1 MGKRKKPVKVTPRL
15 GLSQEAVNKVLR
27 PHKRRFGH
35 AKTPFP
41 TQFMKNFSC
50 RVLRR
55 YRGKKTILW
64 EKYVDPNEDGLP
76 VHINYRYNLL
86 VVIIFIGLLL
96 GRCLEVTL

>member
-64 EKYVDPNEDGLP
+64 EKYVDPNEEGLP
-76 VHINYRYNLL
+76 VHINYRYNLPVFL
-86 VVIIFIGLLL
+86 FALRFYL
-96 GRCLEVTL
+96 GRCLVVML